1 MADAE
6 PAHIVLHRYL
16 ERAKRP
22 IPQRFDADTDNLGRA
37 PGPERGRVVLRSL
50 NTKPSRVAFFVGAR
64 EVVTSGGAIYAKP
77 DRPAAQ
83 ERAKNRAQRRR
94 EAAAARRAKENGN
107 GP

>member
-1 MADAE
+1 MAEAE
-6 PAHIVLHRYL
+6 PVHVTLRRYR

-22 IPQRFDADTDNLGRA
+22 IPQRFDADTDDLGRA
-37 PGPERGRVVLRSL
+37 PGPERGRVVLRGL
-50 NTKPSRVAFFVGAR
+50 NAKPSRVAFFVGAR
-64 EVVTSGGAIYAKP
+64 EVVTDGGAIYTKP
-77 DRPAAQ
+77 VAP